1 MIHSTKTTFVE
12 VFNGDYWQG
21 SVVQQLLLE
30 YGIESFL
37 KNKLMGSL
45 EPFAVIAGGANPV
58 SIEVLSDDYEA
69 AIKLISEFDNASR
82 DPDGLE

>member
-58 SIEVLSDDYEA
+58 SIEVLSDDFETA
-69 AIKLISEFDNASR
+69 TGLIEEFNNASR
-82 DPDGLE
+82 ET

>member
-1 MIHSTKTTFVE
+1 MIDSTKTNFVE

-21 SVVQQLLLE
+21 SVIQQLLLE

-45 EPFAVIAGGANPV
+45 EPFAVVAGGANPV
-58 SIEVLSDDYEA
+58 SIDVLNEDYET
-69 AIKLISEFDNASR
+69 AIRLIEEFNNASR
-82 DPDGLE
+82 DPEGQ